1 MRQAKA
7 ILLNHKRGTA
17 PGLESRDL
25 DRWEC
30 VSDLGAQAWLDR
42 RKHHGRVSNG
52 RRCNGKSVELFRDM
66 LPSIRRVGV
75 FGHATK
81 FSLQGVLLALKYTRS

>member
-1 MRQAKA
+1 MAA
-7 ILLNHKRGTA
+7 A
-17 PGLESRDL
+17 
-25 DRWEC
+25 
-30 VSDLGAQAWLDR
+30 A
-42 RKHHGRVSNG
+42 
-52 RRCNGKSVELFRDM
+52 NGKSVALFRDM